1 MKVTLEKIKSK
12 IKSETYLVLPDGRST
27 LCLITLENG
36 FTVKGLSACAD
47 PAEFN
52 LELGRKY
59 ALEDAI
65 NQTWPLEGYLLA
77 QNMYEAALIKK
88 AVDDS
93 FVGYPISMLAV
104 KRPAKKPHWTQ
115 TPKGREIMANRK
127 PRGSKK

>member
-12 IKSETYLVLPDGRST
+12 IKGETYLVLPDGRST

-65 NQTWPLEGYLLA
+65 NQIWPLEGYLLA
-77 QNMYEAALIKK
+77 QNMHDAALGKK
-88 AVDDS
+88 AIDVCLVRLPSDT
-93 FVGYPISMLAV
+93 LEV
-104 KRPAKKPHWTQ
+104 KAKKPHWTQ
-115 TPKGREIMANRK
+115 TPRGREIMANRK
-127 PRGSKK
+127 HRGSKK